1 MHCVQGIPS
10 PGMGVENWDRGI
22 LLNTKLDN
30 TFGDCS
36 VFPNK
41 NAREKVVPIDAS
53 VTKLDCL
60 AQRCADATS
69 KL

>member
-10 PGMGVENWDRGI
+10 TGMGVESWDRGI

-36 VFPNK
+36 VFPNE
-41 NAREKVVPIDAS
+41 NARMQVVPIDAS

-60 AQRCADATS
+60 TQRCSDATS

>member
-1 MHCVQGIPS
+1 
-10 PGMGVENWDRGI
+10 MGVENWDRGI

-30 TFGDCS
+30 TFGDSS
-36 VFPNK
+36 VFPNE
-41 NAREKVVPIDAS
+41 NARMKVVPIDAS

-60 AQRCADATS
+60 TQRCADATS